1 MKLKSICFLE
11 PEAVHV
17 KELQLLDLKDNNGV
31 SNTQVTQNSNTM
43 NEENKTNENKNKA
56 EIFNSK
62 YV

>member
-17 KELQLLDLKDNNGV
+17 KELELLDLKDNNGV
-31 SNTQVTQNSNTM
+31 SNTQVTQNSNTI
-43 NEENKTNENKNKA
+43 NEEKINENKNKA